1 MKNVARFLKNPL
13 SILLFPLSQEDDGLS
28 LSWMLLQAGLTTA
41 TAVKCNGWLQTVR
54 GKALVGWL
62 IRRGVG
68 ERRGEGEWEG
78 GRERRVA
85 MTRMEVN
92 V

>member
-1 MKNVARFLKNPL
+1 
-13 SILLFPLSQEDDGLS
+13 
-28 LSWMLLQAGLTTA
+28 MLLQAGLTTA
-41 TAVKCNGWLQTVR
+41 AAVKCNGWLQTVR
-54 GKALVGWL
+54 GKALVEWL

-68 ERRGEGEWEG
+68 ERRGEGELER